1 MKCRVWRKIA
11 ILAMCMT
18 VLMGCDNM
26 KFDQVTDKSDLLT
39 EKYSIT
45 QVEELKN
52 ITETRH
58 ITYEEFKKMFDV
70 ECMRKTHQGY
80 YVVLLL
86 EDDRN
91 AFAFFN
97 QQNTLTQVLISN
109 GFKSKNEFQN
119 YVTEKMPKSE
129 VLKFDTNTINMP
141 ISAVEI
147 TTHIVQEG
155 LFVVKYARFDE
166 GVIEDPIVESIS
178 FIENEAILES
188 DDSFLRDE
196 IPYILEIDKV
206 SE

>member
-1 MKCRVWRKIA
+1 
-11 ILAMCMT
+11 MT